1 MLLRLIRLFT
11 LIVTFVCISSATF
24 AISLGELQ
32 NSPQF
37 WRERHDSSSDI
48 YLDLNSIQNMLYN
61 PPKYT
66 LKFKVYTVD
75 KKDKYIGEGDVI
87 ADYDYNKSIEGII
100 KRNNLSKMLYT
111 SEKVKST
118 VKKAKLKDSGIV
130 NSLKVSAIYDF
141 NGKEIYSGNPIKTAE
156 NIKVDAT
163 SSGYIISVKA
173 FKQYYNFGYFLIGN
187 MDIRMHSRS

>member
-1 MLLRLIRLFT
+1 MFLRLTRLFT
-11 LIVTFVCISSATF
+11 LIVAFVCISSASF

-48 YLDLNSIQNMLYN
+48 YLDLNSVQNVIYE

-75 KKDKYIGEGDVI
+75 KKENFIAEGEAI
-87 ADYDYNKSIEGII
+87 ADYDYNKSIEGIL
-100 KRNNLSKMLYT
+100 KRNNLSKMPYT

-130 NSLKVSAIYDF
+130 SSLKVSAIYDF

-173 FKQYYNFGYFLIGN
+173 FKQYYNVKF
-187 MDIRMHSRS
+187 

>member
-37 WRERHDSSSDI
+37 WRERHSSSVDV
-48 YLDLNSIQNMLYN
+48 YLDLNSIQSTLYN

-75 KKDKYIGEGDVI
+75 KKDKYIGEGNVI

-100 KRNNLSKMLYT
+100 KRNNLSKMPYT

-173 FKQYYNFGYFLIGN
+173 FKQYYKVTF
-187 MDIRMHSRS
+187 

>member
-1 MLLRLIRLFT
+1 MLLRFIRLFT
-11 LIVTFVCISSATF
+11 LTVTFICISSATF

-32 NSPQF
+32 NSSQF
-37 WRERHDSSSDI
+37 WRERHDSSRDI
-48 YLDLNSIQNMLYN
+48 YLDLNSVQNVIYE
-61 PPKYT
+61 PPQYT
-66 LKFKVYTVD
+66 LKFKVYAVD
-75 KKDKYIGEGDVI
+75 KKEKFIAEGEAI

-100 KRNNLSKMLYT
+100 KRNNLSKVPYT

-156 NIKVDAT
+156 NIKIDAT
-163 SSGYIISVKA
+163 SSGYILSVKA
-173 FKQYYNFGYFLIGN
+173 FKQYYKVTF
-187 MDIRMHSRS
+187 

>member
-32 NSPQF
+32 NSSQF
-37 WRERHDSSSDI
+37 WRERHSSSVDV
-48 YLDLNSIQNMLYN
+48 YLDLNSIQSTLYN

-100 KRNNLSKMLYT
+100 KRNNLSKVPYN

-118 VKKAKLKDSGIV
+118 VKKAKLKDSGVV
-130 NSLKVSAIYDF
+130 NELNISAIYDF

-173 FKQYYNFGYFLIGN
+173 FKQYYNVKF
-187 MDIRMHSRS
+187 

>member
-11 LIVTFVCISSATF
+11 LTVTFICISITTF

-32 NSPQF
+32 NSSQF

-48 YLDLNSIQNMLYN
+48 YLDLNSVQNVLYE

-75 KKDKYIGEGDVI
+75 KQDKYIGEGEVT
-87 ADYDYNKSIEGII
+87 ADYNYNKSVEDIL
-100 KRNNLSKMLYT
+100 KKNNLSKVPYN
-111 SEKVKST
+111 SEKIKST

-130 NSLKVSAIYDF
+130 NSLKFTAIYDF
-141 NGKEIYSGNPIKTAE
+141 NGKVIYSGKPIKTAE

-163 SSGYIISVKA
+163 SSGYILSVKA
-173 FKQYYNFGYFLIGN
+173 FKQYYKVTF
-187 MDIRMHSRS
+187 

>member
-1 MLLRLIRLFT
+1 MLLRLFRLFT

-37 WRERHDSSSDI
+37 WRERHSSSVDV
-48 YLDLNSIQNMLYN
+48 YLDLNSIQSTLYN

-75 KKDKYIGEGDVI
+75 KKDKYIGEGNVI

-100 KRNNLSKMLYT
+100 KRNNLSKVPYT

-118 VKKAKLKDSGIV
+118 VKKAKLKDSGVI
-130 NSLKVSAIYDF
+130 SGLKFSAVYDF
-141 NGKEIYSGNPIKTAE
+141 NGNVIYSGDSIVAFKKE
-156 NIKVDAT
+156 KVDAT
-163 SSGYIISVKA
+163 SSGYVISVKA
-173 FKQYYNFGYFLIGN
+173 FKQYYNVKF
-187 MDIRMHSRS
+187 

>member
-37 WRERHDSSSDI
+37 WRERHSSSVDV
-48 YLDLNSIQNMLYN
+48 YLDLNSIQSTLYN

-75 KKDKYIGEGDVI
+75 KKDKYIGEGNVI

-100 KRNNLSKMLYT
+100 KRNNLAKMPYN

-173 FKQYYNFGYFLIGN
+173 FKQYYRVNF
-187 MDIRMHSRS
+187 

>member
-1 MLLRLIRLFT
+1 MFLRLTRLFP
-11 LIVTFVCISSATF
+11 LIFAFVCISSASF

-48 YLDLNSIQNMLYN
+48 YLDLNSVQNVLYE

-75 KKDKYIGEGDVI
+75 KKENFIAEGEAI

-100 KRNNLSKMLYT
+100 KRNNLSKVPYT

-118 VKKAKLKDSGIV
+118 VKKAKLKDSGVV

-163 SSGYIISVKA
+163 SSAYIISVKA
-173 FKQYYNFGYFLIGN
+173 FKQYYTVIF
-187 MDIRMHSRS
+187 

>member
-100 KRNNLSKMLYT
+100 KRNNLSKMPYT

-173 FKQYYNFGYFLIGN
+173 FKQYYKVNF
-187 MDIRMHSRS
+187 

>member
-11 LIVTFVCISSATF
+11 LTVTFICISITTF

-32 NSPQF
+32 NSSQF

-48 YLDLNSIQNMLYN
+48 YLDLNSVQNVLYE

-75 KKDKYIGEGDVI
+75 KQDKYIAEGEVT
-87 ADYDYNKSIEGII
+87 ADYNYNKSVEDIL
-100 KRNNLSKMLYT
+100 KKNNLSKVPYN
-111 SEKVKST
+111 SEKIKST

-130 NSLKVSAIYDF
+130 NSLKVSAIYDL
-141 NGKEIYSGNPIKTAE
+141 NGNEIYSGKPIKTAE

-163 SSGYIISVKA
+163 SSAYIISVKA
-173 FKQYYNFGYFLIGN
+173 FKQYYTVIF
-187 MDIRMHSRS
+187 

>member
-1 MLLRLIRLFT
+1 MLLRLTRLFT
-11 LIVTFVCISSATF
+11 LIVAFVCISSASF

-75 KKDKYIGEGDVI
+75 KKDKYIGEGNVI

-100 KRNNLSKMLYT
+100 KRNNLSKMPYT

-163 SSGYIISVKA
+163 SSGYILSVKA
-173 FKQYYNFGYFLIGN
+173 FKQYYKVTF
-187 MDIRMHSRS
+187 

>member
-37 WRERHDSSSDI
+37 WRERHSSSVDV
-48 YLDLNSIQNMLYN
+48 YLDLNSIQSTLYN

-75 KKDKYIGEGDVI
+75 KKDKYIGEGNVI

-100 KRNNLSKMLYT
+100 KRNNLSKVPYT

-118 VKKAKLKDSGIV
+118 VKKAKLKDSGV
-130 NSLKVSAIYDF
+130 VSGLKFSAVYDF
-141 NGKEIYSGNPIKTAE
+141 NGNVIYSGDSIVAFKKE
-156 NIKVDAT
+156 KVDAT
-163 SSGYIISVKA
+163 SSGYVISVKA
-173 FKQYYNFGYFLIGN
+173 FKQYYNVKF
-187 MDIRMHSRS
+187 

>member
-1 MLLRLIRLFT
+1 MLLRLTRLFT
-11 LIVTFVCISSATF
+11 LIVAFVCISSASF

-37 WRERHDSSSDI
+37 WRERHSSSVDV
-48 YLDLNSIQNMLYN
+48 YLDLNSIQSTLYN

-100 KRNNLSKMLYT
+100 KRNNLSKMPYT

-173 FKQYYNFGYFLIGN
+173 FKQYYKVNF
-187 MDIRMHSRS
+187 

>member
-37 WRERHDSSSDI
+37 WRERHSSSVDV
-48 YLDLNSIQNMLYN
+48 YLDLNSIQSTLYN

-75 KKDKYIGEGDVI
+75 KKDKYIGEGNVI

-100 KRNNLSKMLYT
+100 KRNNLTKMPYN
-111 SEKVKST
+111 SEQVKST

-173 FKQYYNFGYFLIGN
+173 FKQYYKVTF
-187 MDIRMHSRS
+187 

>member
-37 WRERHDSSSDI
+37 WRERHSSSVDV
-48 YLDLNSIQNMLYN
+48 YLDLNSIQSTLYN

-75 KKDKYIGEGDVI
+75 KKDKYIGEGNVI

-100 KRNNLSKMLYT
+100 KRNNLAKMPYN

-156 NIKVDAT
+156 NIKVDVT

-173 FKQYYNFGYFLIGN
+173 FKQYYKVTF
-187 MDIRMHSRS
+187 

>member
-11 LIVTFVCISSATF
+11 LIVTFVCISSATL

-37 WRERHDSSSDI
+37 WRERHSSSVDV
-48 YLDLNSIQNMLYN
+48 YLDLNSIQSTLYN

-75 KKDKYIGEGDVI
+75 KKDKYIGEGNVI

-100 KRNNLSKMLYT
+100 KRNNLAKMPYN

-163 SSGYIISVKA
+163 SSGYILSVKA
-173 FKQYYNFGYFLIGN
+173 FKQYYKVTF
-187 MDIRMHSRS
+187 

>member
-37 WRERHDSSSDI
+37 WRERHSSSVDV
-48 YLDLNSIQNMLYN
+48 YLDLNSIQSTLYN

-75 KKDKYIGEGDVI
+75 KKDKYIGEGNVI

-100 KRNNLSKMLYT
+100 KRNNLAKMPYN

-118 VKKAKLKDSGIV
+118 VRKAKLKDSGIV

-141 NGKEIYSGNPIKTAE
+141 NGKEIYSGNPIKAAGKS
-156 NIKVDAT
+156 KVDAT

-173 FKQYYNFGYFLIGN
+173 FKQYYKVNF
-187 MDIRMHSRS
+187 

>member
-75 KKDKYIGEGDVI
+75 KKDKYIGEGNVI

-100 KRNNLSKMLYT
+100 KRNNLSKMPYT

-163 SSGYIISVKA
+163 SSGYILSVKA
-173 FKQYYNFGYFLIGN
+173 FKQYYKVTF
-187 MDIRMHSRS
+187 

>member
-37 WRERHDSSSDI
+37 WRERHSSSVDV
-48 YLDLNSIQNMLYN
+48 YLDLNSIQSTLYN

-100 KRNNLSKMLYT
+100 KRNNLSKMPYT

-173 FKQYYNFGYFLIGN
+173 FKQYYKVNF
-187 MDIRMHSRS
+187 

>member
-1 MLLRLIRLFT
+1 MFLRLTRLFT
-11 LIVTFVCISSATF
+11 LIIAFVCISSATF

-32 NSPQF
+32 NSSQF

-48 YLDLNSIQNMLYN
+48 YLDLNSVQNVIYE

-75 KKDKYIGEGDVI
+75 KKENFIAEGEAI

-100 KRNNLSKMLYT
+100 KRNNLSKVPYT

-118 VKKAKLKDSGIV
+118 VKKAKLKDSGVV

-163 SSGYIISVKA
+163 SSAYIISVKA
-173 FKQYYNFGYFLIGN
+173 FKQYYTVIF
-187 MDIRMHSRS
+187 

>member
-1 MLLRLIRLFT
+1 MLLRLTRLFT
-11 LIVTFVCISSATF
+11 LIVAFVCISSASF
-24 AISLGELQ
+24 AISLSELQ

-37 WRERHDSSSDI
+37 WRERHSSSVDV
-48 YLDLNSIQNMLYN
+48 YLDLNSIQSTLYN

-66 LKFKVYTVD
+66 LKFKVFTVD
-75 KKDKYIGEGDVI
+75 KKDKYIGEGNVI

-100 KRNNLSKMLYT
+100 KRNNLSKMPYT

-163 SSGYIISVKA
+163 SSGYILSVKA
-173 FKQYYNFGYFLIGN
+173 FKQYYRVNF
-187 MDIRMHSRS
+187 

>member
-37 WRERHDSSSDI
+37 WRERHSSSVDV
-48 YLDLNSIQNMLYN
+48 YLDLNSIQSTLYN

-75 KKDKYIGEGDVI
+75 EKDKYIGEGDVI

-100 KRNNLSKMLYT
+100 KRNNLSKMPYT

-173 FKQYYNFGYFLIGN
+173 FKQYYKVTF
-187 MDIRMHSRS
+187 

>member
-1 MLLRLIRLFT
+1 MLLRFIRLFT

-37 WRERHDSSSDI
+37 WRERHSSSVDV
-48 YLDLNSIQNMLYN
+48 YLDLNSIQSTLYN

-75 KKDKYIGEGDVI
+75 KKDKYIGEGNVI
-87 ADYDYNKSIEGII
+87 ADYDYSKSIEGII
-100 KRNNLSKMLYT
+100 KRNNLSKMPYN

-118 VKKAKLKDSGIV
+118 VKKAKLKDSGVV
-130 NSLKVSAIYDF
+130 NSLKFSAIYDF
-141 NGKEIYSGNPIKTAE
+141 NGNVIYSGDSIEAFKKE
-156 NIKVDAT
+156 KVDAT
-163 SSGYIISVKA
+163 SSGYVISVKA
-173 FKQYYNFGYFLIGN
+173 FKKYYNVKF
-187 MDIRMHSRS
+187 

>member
-1 MLLRLIRLFT
+1 MLLRLTRLFT
-11 LIVTFVCISSATF
+11 LIVAFVCISSASF
-24 AISLGELQ
+24 AISLSELQ

-37 WRERHDSSSDI
+37 WRERHSSSVDV
-48 YLDLNSIQNMLYN
+48 YLDLNSIQSTLYN

-75 KKDKYIGEGDVI
+75 KKDKYIGEGNVI

-100 KRNNLSKMLYT
+100 KRNNLSKMPYT

-173 FKQYYNFGYFLIGN
+173 FKQYYKVNF
-187 MDIRMHSRS
+187 

>member
-37 WRERHDSSSDI
+37 WRERHSSSVDV
-48 YLDLNSIQNMLYN
+48 YLDLNSIQSTLYN

-100 KRNNLSKMLYT
+100 KRNNLSKVPYT

-118 VKKAKLKDSGIV
+118 VKKAKLKDSGVV
-130 NSLKVSAIYDF
+130 NSLKFSAIYDF
-141 NGKEIYSGNPIKTAE
+141 NGNVIYSGDSIEAFKKE
-156 NIKVDAT
+156 KVDAT
-163 SSGYIISVKA
+163 SSGYVISVKA
-173 FKQYYNFGYFLIGN
+173 FKKYYNVKV
-187 MDIRMHSRS
+187 

>member
-37 WRERHDSSSDI
+37 WRERHSSSVDV
-48 YLDLNSIQNMLYN
+48 YLDLNSIQSTLYN

-75 KKDKYIGEGDVI
+75 KKDKYIGEGNVI

-100 KRNNLSKMLYT
+100 KRNNLAKMPYN

-173 FKQYYNFGYFLIGN
+173 FKQYYNVKF
-187 MDIRMHSRS
+187 

>member
-37 WRERHDSSSDI
+37 WRERHSSSVDV
-48 YLDLNSIQNMLYN
+48 YLDLNSIQSTLYN

-100 KRNNLSKMLYT
+100 KRNNLSKMPYT

-130 NSLKVSAIYDF
+130 NSLKVSAIYDL
-141 NGKEIYSGNPIKTAE
+141 NGNEIYSGNLIKAAE

-163 SSGYIISVKA
+163 SSGYILSVKA
-173 FKQYYNFGYFLIGN
+173 FKQYYKVNF
-187 MDIRMHSRS
+187 

>member
-1 MLLRLIRLFT
+1 MLLRLTRLFT
-11 LIVTFVCISSATF
+11 LIVAFVCISSASF

-37 WRERHDSSSDI
+37 WRERHSSSVDV
-48 YLDLNSIQNMLYN
+48 YLDLNSIQSTLYN

-100 KRNNLSKMLYT
+100 KRNNLSKMPYT

-130 NSLKVSAIYDF
+130 NSLKVSVIYDL
-141 NGKEIYSGNPIKTAE
+141 NGNEIYSGNLIKAAE

-163 SSGYIISVKA
+163 SSGYILSVKA
-173 FKQYYNFGYFLIGN
+173 FKQYYKVNF
-187 MDIRMHSRS
+187 

>member
-37 WRERHDSSSDI
+37 WREQHSSSVDV
-48 YLDLNSIQNMLYN
+48 YLDLNSIQSTLYN

-75 KKDKYIGEGDVI
+75 KKDKYIGEGNVI

-100 KRNNLSKMLYT
+100 KRNNLSKMPYT

-118 VKKAKLKDSGIV
+118 VKKAKLKNSGIV

-163 SSGYIISVKA
+163 SSGYILSVKA
-173 FKQYYNFGYFLIGN
+173 FKQYYNVNF
-187 MDIRMHSRS
+187 

>member
-11 LIVTFVCISSATF
+11 LIVTFVCISSVTF

-75 KKDKYIGEGDVI
+75 KKENIIADGEII

-100 KRNNLSKMLYT
+100 KRNNLSKMPYT

-118 VKKAKLKDSGIV
+118 VKKSKLKDSGVV
-130 NSLKVSAIYDF
+130 NELNISAIYDL
-141 NGKEIYSGNPIKTAE
+141 NGNEIYSGNLIKATGKS
-156 NIKVDAT
+156 KVDAT

-173 FKQYYNFGYFLIGN
+173 FKQYYNVKF
-187 MDIRMHSRS
+187 

>member
-11 LIVTFVCISSATF
+11 LIFTFVCISSATF

-48 YLDLNSIQNMLYN
+48 YLDLNSIQNTLYN

-75 KKDKYIGEGDVI
+75 KKENIIADGEII

-100 KRNNLSKMLYT
+100 KKNNLAKMPYT

-163 SSGYIISVKA
+163 SSAYILSVKA
-173 FKQYYNFGYFLIGN
+173 FKQYYRVNF
-187 MDIRMHSRS
+187 

>member
-37 WRERHDSSSDI
+37 WRERHSSSVDV
-48 YLDLNSIQNMLYN
+48 YLDLNSIQSTLYN

-75 KKDKYIGEGDVI
+75 KKDKYIGEGNVI

-100 KRNNLSKMLYT
+100 KRNNLSKVPYT

-118 VKKAKLKDSGIV
+118 VKKAKLKDSGVV
-130 NSLKVSAIYDF
+130 NSLKFSAIYDF
-141 NGKEIYSGNPIKTAE
+141 NGNVIYSGDSIEAFKKE
-156 NIKVDAT
+156 KVDAT
-163 SSGYIISVKA
+163 SSGYVISVKA
-173 FKQYYNFGYFLIGN
+173 FKKYYNVKF
-187 MDIRMHSRS
+187 

>member
-37 WRERHDSSSDI
+37 WRERHSSSVDV
-48 YLDLNSIQNMLYN
+48 YLDLNSIQSTLYN

-100 KRNNLSKMLYT
+100 KRNNLSKMPYT

-141 NGKEIYSGNPIKTAE
+141 NGKEIYSGNPIKTDE

-173 FKQYYNFGYFLIGN
+173 FKQYYKVTF
-187 MDIRMHSRS
+187 

>member
-1 MLLRLIRLFT
+1 MFLRLTRLFT
-11 LIVTFVCISSATF
+11 LIVAFVCISSASF
-24 AISLGELQ
+24 AISLSELQ
-32 NSPQF
+32 KSPQF

-48 YLDLNSIQNMLYN
+48 YLDLNSVQNVLYE

-66 LKFKVYTVD
+66 LKFKVYTVNE
-75 KKDKYIGEGDVI
+75 KDKYIGEGEVT
-87 ADYDYNKSIEGII
+87 ADYNYNQSVEDILK
-100 KRNNLSKMLYT
+100 KNNLSKAPYNL
-111 SEKVKST
+111 EKIKST

-173 FKQYYNFGYFLIGN
+173 FKQYYNVKF
-187 MDIRMHSRS
+187 

>member
-48 YLDLNSIQNMLYN
+48 YLDLNSVQNVIYE

-75 KKDKYIGEGDVI
+75 KKDKYIGEGNVI

-100 KRNNLSKMLYT
+100 KRNNLSKMPYT

-173 FKQYYNFGYFLIGN
+173 FKQYYKVNF
-187 MDIRMHSRS
+187 

>member
-1 MLLRLIRLFT
+1 MFLRLTRLFP
-11 LIVTFVCISSATF
+11 LIFAFVCISSASF

-48 YLDLNSIQNMLYN
+48 YLDLNSVQNVLYN

-75 KKDKYIGEGDVI
+75 KKENFIAEGEAI

-100 KRNNLSKMLYT
+100 KRNNLSKVPYT

-118 VKKAKLKDSGIV
+118 VKKAKLKDSGVV

-163 SSGYIISVKA
+163 SSAYIISVKA
-173 FKQYYNFGYFLIGN
+173 FKQYYTVIF
-187 MDIRMHSRS
+187 

>member
-1 MLLRLIRLFT
+1 MLLHITRLFT
-11 LIVTFVCISSATF
+11 LIVAFVCISSATF

-32 NSPQF
+32 NSSQF

-48 YLDLNSIQNMLYN
+48 YLDLNSVQNVIYE

-75 KKDKYIGEGDVI
+75 KKENIIADGEII

-100 KRNNLSKMLYT
+100 KRNNLAKMPYT

-163 SSGYIISVKA
+163 SSAYILSVKA
-173 FKQYYNFGYFLIGN
+173 FKQYYNVKF
-187 MDIRMHSRS
+187 